1 MYKLEGKAVKFKIDT
16 GSQVNILPFSIYK
29 KLRNVRLTK
38 TKTNITSYSGD
49 DIKLTGKCQIKLQN
63 KKLEFYFADTD
74 QSPLLG
80 FKASQDLGLV
90 QVVMTVYLEDPI

>member
-1 MYKLEGKAVKFKIDT
+1 MYKLEGKAVKFK
-16 GSQVNILPFSIYK
+16 SQVNILPFSIFK

-38 TKTNITSYSGD
+38 TKTNITSYSED

-63 KKLEFYFADTD
+63 KKLEFYYTDTD

-80 FKASQDLGLV
+80 FKASQDLDLSK
-90 QVVMTVYLEDPI
+90 